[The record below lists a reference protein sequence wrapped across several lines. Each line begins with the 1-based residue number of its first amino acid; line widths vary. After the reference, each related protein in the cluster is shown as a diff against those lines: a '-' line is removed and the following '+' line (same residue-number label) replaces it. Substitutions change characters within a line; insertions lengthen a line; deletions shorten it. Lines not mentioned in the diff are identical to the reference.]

1 MIVGSQCSD
10 LGTQLSV
17 LCKGNDRSGCTRDTC
32 IIIAFEQHSFQKCH
46 FLIRLIPTKMCIDTC
61 IILSNNNKKLL
72 YTVTVVIIIGV

>member
-17 LCKGNDRSGCTRDTC
+17 LCKGNDRSGSTRDTC
-32 IIIAFEQHSFQKCH
+32 IIIACEQHSFQKCH